1 MDSNIRALNKVPD
14 GQRVKTLGETTGM
27 LINEWGIL
35 TSEEIPLPVDE
46 YTVGTL
52 PAIGKTLITDAAEY
66 LVMEQIE
73 VEVIRNKNPE

>member
-1 MDSNIRALNKVPD
+1 
-14 GQRVKTLGETTGM
+14 M
-27 LINEWGIL
+27 LINERGIL

-52 PAIGKTLITDAAEY
+52 PAIGKTLITAAAEC